1 MSQLVV
7 ATTALTGASAGVLGG
22 SMFTFSAFVMPALRR
37 LPHPGGITAMQ
48 AINEMA
54 PRSLLMLPMLG
65 SALGSVVVGAQV
77 LLTGEGGA
85 LRLAG
90 AGLGVVA
97 LVITAAANVPQNN
110 ALDRLDPR
118 SSAAAA
124 QWAGFVTSWTRWNHL
139 RTVSALG
146 SAALLLA
153 SLRSPG

>member
-7 ATTALTGASAGVLGG
+7 ATTALTGAAAGVLGG

-37 LPHPGGITAMQ
+37 QPHPEGIAAMQ

-90 AGLGVVA
+90 AGLGW
-97 LVITAAANVPQNN
+97 
-110 ALDRLDPR
+110 
-118 SSAAAA
+118 S
-124 QWAGFVTSWTRWNHL
+124 RW
-139 RTVSALG
+139 
-146 SAALLLA
+146 
-153 SLRSPG
+153 